1 MCLEFR
7 QLLPYFPCNVDTN
20 HSPDRL
26 ITHKEDDSPETS
38 LRCDLSALCISGIN
52 GKQIGVVFNRHNMEE
67 SAVKQQ
73 GNSGTCQKKQ
83 TLVLKNV
90 LQFALM
96 NTTYLRIHQAVQEY
110 HRKNSQKQLT
120 SKCAIY
126 HTVLVLLYITGIQ
139 QILYVLFPLV

>member
-90 LQFALM
+90 LQFTLM
-96 NTTYLRIHQAVQEY
+96 NTTQRIPENSPGSAGV
-110 HRKNSQKQLT
+110 SQKEFT
-120 SKCAIY
+120 ETANK
-126 HTVLVLLYITGIQ
+126 
-139 QILYVLFPLV
+139 